1 MALVEVA
8 NDRGYPADH
17 VFRIGKAGALDRD
30 LVRVIE
36 AESYLFVTN
45 NRQDFLKLHGELSIH
60 RA

>member
-1 MALVEVA
+1 VALVEVA
-8 NDRGYPADH
+8 NSRGYPADH
-17 VFRIGKAGALDRD
+17 VFRIGKAGTLDRD

-45 NRQDFLKLHGELSIH
+45 NRQDLSCTAGCRSM